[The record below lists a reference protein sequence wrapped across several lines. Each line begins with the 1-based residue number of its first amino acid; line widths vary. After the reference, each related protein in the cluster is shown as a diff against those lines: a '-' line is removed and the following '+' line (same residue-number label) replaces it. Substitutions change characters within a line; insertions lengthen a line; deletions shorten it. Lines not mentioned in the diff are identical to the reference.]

1 MKASVIIGGI
11 VGLAL
16 SIWLID
22 SVGLAHIPELF
33 VRASFLG
40 VFVVTVFH
48 LSQMLFSA
56 LSWRAIAG
64 PSAAQPAL
72 ATYLKLRWVR
82 ESVNNLLPLAQIGG
96 EIVVS
101 RLLRQAGMRLA
112 DAIAGTVADLTIEMA
127 TQVLFTLLGLLLLLQ
142 QAGTGG
148 GMAAYLMTGVTIAAL
163 GMAALFGALFL
174 GLSAALEKALM
185 KFGHWIGW
193 GRMLDAE
200 GLHDALMNCYRAPA
214 RVLWSTLWQI
224 ISWLLGGIEV
234 CLILH
239 FFGRRVGISDGLIIE
254 SIGQA
259 LKAVGFAVPGA
270 IGVQEGGYVAI
281 CHALGM
287 TPELGMALSLMKRVR
302 ELILGIPGLL
312 FWHRIEGRTQ
322 PTPDA
327 AVRGVIE

>member
-1 MKASVIIGGI
+1 VKAGAIIGGI

-16 SIWLID
+16 SVWLVESI
-22 SVGLAHIPELF
+22 GIARIPELF
-33 VRASFLG
+33 VRAGIVG
-40 VFVVTVFH
+40 VLAVTMFH
-48 LSQMLFSA
+48 VSQMLFSA

-64 PSAAQPAL
+64 PAASQPRL
-72 ATYLKLRWVR
+72 ARYLTLRWVR
-82 ESVNNLLPLAQIGG
+82 ESVNNLLPFAQIGG

-101 RLLRQAGMRLA
+101 RLLQQAGIRLA
-112 DAIAGTVADLTIEMA
+112 DAIAGTVADLSIEVA
-127 TQVLFTLLGLLLLLQ
+127 TQVLFTLLGLLLLLKSG
-142 QAGTGG
+142 AGSEI
-148 GMAAYLMTGVTIAAL
+148 AAYLITGVSIAAL
-163 GMAALFGALFL
+163 AVAALFGALVL

-185 KFGHWIGW
+185 KLGHWIGW

-200 GLHDALMNCYRAPA
+200 GLHDALMRCYRAPA
-214 RVLWSTLWQI
+214 RVLWSTLWHM

-239 FFGRRVGISDGLIIE
+239 FFGRHVGIGDGLIIE

-259 LKAVGFAVPGA
+259 FKAVGFAVPGA

-302 ELILGIPGLL
+302 ELLLGFPGLL
-312 FWHRIEGRTQ
+312 FWYRIDGRTGA
-322 PTPDA
+322 TPDA
-327 AVRGVIE
+327 AVPGVVE